1 MPTGYIE
8 WCGVKLTRREYNAV
22 QKERLQ
28 LKLDHFDLAA
38 IERAKNKWLKKMY
51 ALVDEAAE
59 HITKI

>member
-8 WCGVKLTRREYNAV
+8 WCGVKLTRREYNAI
-22 QKERLQ
+22 QRERLQ

-38 IERAKNKWLKKMY
+38 IERARNKWLKKMY
-51 ALVDEAAE
+51 ALVDEAAK